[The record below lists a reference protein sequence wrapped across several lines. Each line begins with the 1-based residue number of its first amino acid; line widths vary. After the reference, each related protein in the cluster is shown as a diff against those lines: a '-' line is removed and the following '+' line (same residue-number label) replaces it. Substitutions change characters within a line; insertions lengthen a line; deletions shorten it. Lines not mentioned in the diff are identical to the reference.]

1 MKNFVVFLGEAQPQK
16 SRLSERGTSE
26 FRDFGG
32 VSLRK
37 TRNCSP
43 ERKNKTIYQPS
54 LKKYAK
60 QLQSFLIYTS
70 SLAVVSFEGQVD
82 CLILFS

>member
-1 MKNFVVFLGEAQPQK
+1 MKNFVVFLGEAQLLK

-32 VSLRK
+32 ASLRK

-43 ERKNKTIYQPS
+43 ERKNKAIH
-54 LKKYAK
+54 
-60 QLQSFLIYTS
+60 
-70 SLAVVSFEGQVD
+70 
-82 CLILFS
+82 